1 MHMDPLQLYHFVQL
15 VGGLLL
21 LGWIAALAWRWSSRT
36 ATLRYELRSKV
47 LDRFSSEEFV
57 ALLRTEE
64 GRRWMADV
72 LSGRSDPQ
80 EMVDAGLRQAIVLT
94 FLGLGLLAIAKVV
107 ESRFL
112 LASGILIVSG
122 AAGLWVATWVVAR
135 RRRTRRE
142 IEPS

>member
-36 ATLRYELRSKV
+36 ATLRYELRMKV

-72 LSGRSDPQ
+72 LSGHSDPQ
-80 EMVDAGLRQAIVLT
+80 ELVDASLRQAIVLT
-94 FLGLGLLAIAKVV
+94 FLGLGLLAIARVV

>member
-1 MHMDPLQLYHFVQL
+1 MRMDPFQLYHFVQL

-21 LGWIAALAWRWSSRT
+21 LGWIAALAWRWSSHT
-36 ATLRYELRSKV
+36 AKLRYDLQMKV
-47 LDRFSSEEFV
+47 LDRFNSEEFV

-72 LSGRSDPQ
+72 LSGHSDPQ
-80 EMVDAGLRQAIVLT
+80 ELVDASLRQAIVLT

-112 LASGILIVSG
+112 LVSGILIVSG
-122 AAGLWVATWVVAR
+122 AAGLWMATWVVAR

-142 IEPS
+142 IGPS

>member
-1 MHMDPLQLYHFVQL
+1 
-15 VGGLLL
+15 
-21 LGWIAALAWRWSSRT
+21 
-36 ATLRYELRSKV
+36 
-47 LDRFSSEEFV
+47 
-57 ALLRTEE
+57 
-64 GRRWMADV
+64 MADV
-72 LSGRSDPQ
+72 LSGHSDPR
-80 EMVDAGLRQAIVLT
+80 ELVDASLRQAIVLT

-122 AAGLWVATWVVAR
+122 AAGLWVATWAVAR